1 MGSFCFPLLSG
12 FLFVGSIYIKREPI
26 IVSIEQD
33 SGHDMG
39 FGFEDLISKMVREKL
54 FFQQKPS
61 KKKKKKK
68 KNSAKKLHKRRR
80 RRKEK
85 EEAI

>member
-1 MGSFCFPLLSG
+1 MASKEDGESSRFLSIKKKNMSSFLFSG

-26 IVSIEQD
+26 IVLIEQD

-54 FFQQKPS
+54 FF
-61 KKKKKKK
+61 
-68 KNSAKKLHKRRR
+68 NMLLLILFLLWLA
-80 RRKEK
+80 
-85 EEAI
+85 